1 MNKLIL
7 SAILVILFSTEFTH
21 GQNGL
26 PGSWKYVSPTGEM
39 IIQISTDN
47 IVINSQT
54 FPYKAEGNIL
64 MINEGTALTPYPY
77 IIDGNKLTLE
87 FPGGT
92 EIIFTRILVIQ
103 SEKGQ
108 LPQSM
113 SNPSAGNNHKQ
124 PASNLSGKWLF
135 QNEQGQLILEFI
147 SSNMLSFNG
156 ENTQYQLKEGI
167 IQAMGDFGWTDYPY
181 TLDQGTLN
189 ITFPDG
195 TRIPF
200 TKTSSVSNQQEI
212 NQPSSGA
219 VLTWQLKGAL
229 CSWSGSS
236 NTSSSY
242 SSTRKIVFDGQG
254 NFSFGSESSF
264 SSDAG
269 IAYGGNPNTS
279 SGKYKVGERTVT
291 LYYQDGNI
299 SEFLINMR
307 QDNGM
312 ITELMNKGTLY
323 AKALCE

>member
-7 SAILVILFSTEFTH
+7 SAILVILFSTAFTH

-26 PGSWKYVSPTGEM
+26 TGTWKYVSPTGEM
-39 IIQISTDN
+39 IIQISPDI
-47 IVINSQT
+47 IVINNQT

-87 FPGGT
+87 FPGGA
-92 EIIFTRILVIQ
+92 EIIFTRIPVIQ
-103 SEKGQ
+103 SEKEQ

-113 SNPSAGNNHKQ
+113 SNPSAGNNNKQ
-124 PASNLSGKWLF
+124 PASNLSGIWLF

-147 SSNMLSFNG
+147 SANMLSFNG

-181 TLDQGTLN
+181 TLDQGTLS

-200 TKTSSVSNQQEI
+200 TKTLSASNHQEI

-242 SSTRKIVFDGQG
+242 SATRKIFFDGQG
-254 NFSFGSESSF
+254 NFSLGSESSF
-264 SSDAG
+264 SSNAG

-291 LYYQDGNI
+291 LYYQDGDI